1 MLAKFAPVV
10 DDVGAD
16 QTQNDMDAHKV
27 TENEGK
33 RALTLVKWLSD
44 HAIDG
49 VRPLTHEHYAK
60 SPAAIN

>member
-1 MLAKFAPVV
+1 MNPHEA
-10 DDVGAD
+10 
-16 QTQNDMDAHKV
+16 

-49 VRPLTHEHYAK
+49 VRPLSCAQDLTTRRILVSATHLK
-60 SPAAIN
+60 PAALNLTA